1 MRIKAQ
7 AVVAAIVAIGI
18 GPAELSFAG
27 QDVASAPEV
36 SAEVFEASAV
46 AVQRSRTQLRRTLID
61 SRTRLVRHAADFDR
75 LDRAM
80 ATGSSLV
87 VA

>member
-7 AVVAAIVAIGI
+7 AVVATIVAIGI

-36 SAEVFEASAV
+36 SVEVFEASAGK
-46 AVQRSRTQLRRTLID
+46 RSHTQLRRTLLD
-61 SRTRLVRHAADFDR
+61 ARTRMVRHSADFDR
-75 LDRAM
+75 LDRVM
-80 ATGSSLV
+80 ATGYSLV